1 MSLSIRRAVEL
12 DVKTAFV
19 QITEKKVWN
28 LMTYE
33 IKKTNM
39 TLSKGTSEGCDGPA

>member
-19 QITEKKVWN
+19 QITEKKKVWN

-33 IKKTNM
+33 IKNKVM
-39 TLSKGTSEGCDGPA
+39 RDQGVFKD

>member
-12 DVKTAFV
+12 DVKTAFA
-19 QITEKKVWN
+19 QITEKKKVWN

-33 IKKTNM
+33 IKNKVM
-39 TLSKGTSEGCDGPA
+39 RDQGVFKD